1 MDTNASVSLLKED
14 LAGRVRVPAAKRL
27 QILEEFDRSGMSGL
41 AFAALV
47 GVKYQT
53 FASWRRR
60 RYKPPNDYRKGSPST
75 RFVEVAAPQPES
87 ALELA
92 LPRVRRLWRSR
103 AGDSSSMQR
112 CSAANSSALKSV
124 PPAM

>member
-14 LAGRVRVPAAKRL
+14 LAGRIRVPAAKRL

-60 RYKPPNDYRKGSPST
+60 RSGPPNVTG
-75 RFVEVAAPQPES
+75 RFKTSHLWAVQNQP
-87 ALELA
+87 
-92 LPRVRRLWRSR
+92 V
-103 AGDSSSMQR
+103 
-112 CSAANSSALKSV
+112 
-124 PPAM
+124 